1 MLYLLQPGECVRLY
15 LMDMCGEEKILEVGA
30 QPETKGIN
38 SENPAVRDLLK
49 RYKTEWKDN
58 DIRPESQQ
66 ATVAK
71 VLALIMLKRIPIQQL
86 VCVTNELEKA
96 IRTLNNIR

>member
-49 RYKTEWKDN
+49 RYKTEWKD
-58 DIRPESQQ
+58 
-66 ATVAK
+66 
-71 VLALIMLKRIPIQQL
+71 
-86 VCVTNELEKA
+86 
-96 IRTLNNIR
+96 